1 MGVDGKPLTAEE
13 MRHHG
18 TITDGEGR
26 RRFYGEARALF
37 ERMTRDQE
45 RRGHVCVGDLSRVF
59 AETSE
64 AVYADSGHLN
74 RRGNDI
80 VADAIDASLAR
91 CEMLPASP

>member
-1 MGVDGKPLTAEE
+1 M
-13 MRHHG
+13 
-18 TITDGEGR
+18 
-26 RRFYGEARALF
+26 
-37 ERMTRDQE
+37 
-45 RRGHVCVGDLSRVF
+45 GDLSRVF